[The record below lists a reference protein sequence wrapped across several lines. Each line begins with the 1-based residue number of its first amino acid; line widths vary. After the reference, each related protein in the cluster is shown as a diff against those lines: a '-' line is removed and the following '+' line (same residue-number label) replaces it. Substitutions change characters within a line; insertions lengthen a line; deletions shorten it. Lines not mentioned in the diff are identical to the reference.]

1 MAAVLGVLSRTGALA
16 QGWGSLAVRTGAVF
30 AGARVA
36 ILLVSP
42 LRRRTGL
49 VLFPLSVGPAALSQ
63 PTVAAWETGAS
74 SSAVRTTEKVPVP
87 GVGSGVPVEM
97 TP

>member
-1 MAAVLGVLSRTGALA
+1 MAAVLGVLSRT
-16 QGWGSLAVRTGAVF
+16 GSLAVRTGAVF

-74 SSAVRTTEKVPVP
+74 SSAVRTTEKVAVP